1 MMRIG
6 RKRFD
11 ARAMLRRTSAVSFL
25 VMSLAASHAMAQT
38 PGSGLASNY
47 AANADKPI
55 NIEADALE
63 VDDKKKVA
71 VFTGNVTATQG
82 DFSLR
87 AKEVQVSYTQAA
99 KGQGEKAQPA
109 KQAESGVPGGGGAEI
124 SRIDAKGKVLVTNKE
139 SQTATGDWAIFEV
152 KKQVITMGGEVVLS
166 EGPNTIKGS
175 RLVIDLTTG
184 LSRFDTAASKEAG
197 EGGSSGRLQMIFTPK
212 SRPGADAAN

>member
-1 MMRIG
+1 MTRIG
-6 RKRFD
+6 RMVL
-11 ARAMLRRTSAVSFL
+11 AGNSVLL
-25 VMSLAASHAMAQT
+25 LAAALVPAVAMAQA

-55 NIEADALE
+55 NIEADSLE

-82 DFSLR
+82 DFSVR
-87 AKEVQVSYTQAA
+87 AKEIQVSYTQSA
-99 KGQGEKAQPA
+99 KGEGDKAEPA
-109 KQAESGVPGGGGAEI
+109 KKAASGPIPGGGGAEI
-124 SRIDAKGKVLVTNKE
+124 SRIDAKGKVLVKNKDT
-139 SQTATGDWAIFEV
+139 QTATGDWAIFEV

-166 EGPNTIKGS
+166 EGANTIKGS

-184 LSRFDTAASKEAG
+184 LSRFDTAAAKDGG

-212 SRPGADAAN
+212 SRSGEGAAN